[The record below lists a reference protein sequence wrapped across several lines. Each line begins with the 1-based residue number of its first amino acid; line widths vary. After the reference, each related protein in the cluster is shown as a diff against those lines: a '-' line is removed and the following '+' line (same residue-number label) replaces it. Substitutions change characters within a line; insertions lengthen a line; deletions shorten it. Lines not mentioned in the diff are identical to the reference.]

1 MLVFFKKKLD
11 NFAFEAD
18 KYINKLLV
26 TNIFVNWCRDNDLS
40 SGEKF
45 DIIWNPFNKLNSN
58 KIHNNNYSRN

>member
-26 TNIFVNWCRDNDLS
+26 DKHLCELMQR
-40 SGEKF
+40 
-45 DIIWNPFNKLNSN
+45 
-58 KIHNNNYSRN
+58 

>member
-1 MLVFFKKKLD
+1 
-11 NFAFEAD
+11 
-18 KYINKLLV
+18 
-26 TNIFVNWCRDNDLS
+26 VNWCRDNDLS